1 MSQMM
6 GWRAAAKEL
15 GIAEGEL
22 YRGLRSGRY
31 PGLLCG
37 SRRGR
42 WIVDVN
48 KVRVRID
55 QLMQENIRDQ
65 EFEMTARGIRKVL

>member
-6 GWRAAAKEL
+6 GWRQAAKVL

-42 WIVDVN
+42 WVVN
-48 KVRVRID
+48 VEQVRARID
-55 QLMQENIRDQ
+55 QLMQENIQNDEQ
-65 EFEMTARGIRKVL
+65 VACAGVIRKVT